1 MNARRWW
8 GSLVAIGLGTL
19 VANIAVATEISGV
32 STVTDTWHLDRIN
45 QQTLPLDNVSTP
57 SATLT
62 GAGIDIYIVDTGI
75 NYSHEQFGGRAVYG
89 TDIARTASGSVVDP
103 RGSDCDGHGTHV
115 ASLAAGTTTG
125 VAPGSRVFSVRVLDC
140 NGLGEVADV
149 VKGLKWIA
157 DHHTNGRLA
166 VVNLSLGVD
175 LGDDGGPLD
184 KAVRNLVADG
194 VVVVVAAGNG
204 DSAGRPLDACRISPA
219 DEPIA
224 LTVGATRFDDAITSF
239 SNFGPCVDVFAPG
252 GSNQRPVVGAWYTSS
267 TAYNNEKGTSMAS
280 PLAAGYAAL
289 LGQQQP
295 SLCPQQI
302 HDTVVARA
310 TPNVITGLDAT
321 TPNRMLFLDTT
332 PISGTTTPGR
342 ANGLIVTA
350 HNGALKVSWDRP
362 CAGGATFKK
371 TAVSVYRDG
380 KLVKTVMKRP
390 GATQTS
396 ISGLRNGVAYQVSVR
411 TATDVGRSR
420 GSVRVASPKLRTL
433 RVGTTTRVSLLVM
446 TQQKDEPKITV
457 ASSSKSVCAVKRNPQ
472 RLVAKSRGTCKVQ
485 ITPKHAEK
493 TTTHTFTVQ

>member
-8 GSLVAIGLGTL
+8 TTVATIGLGL
-19 VANIAVATEISGV
+19 IVSNVALTTSTSGV

-45 QQTLPLDNVSTP
+45 QRTLPLDNVSTP
-57 SATLT
+57 SVTLN

-103 RGSDCDGHGTHV
+103 VGSDCDGHGTHV
-115 ASLAAGTTTG
+115 SSLAAGITTG

-140 NGLGEVADV
+140 NGLGEVPDV
-149 VKGLKWIA
+149 VRGLQWIVE
-157 DHHTNGRLA
+157 HHTNGRLA
-166 VVNLSLGVD
+166 VANLSLGVD

-204 DSAGRPLDACRISPA
+204 NSAGQPIDACRISPA

-224 LTVGATRFDDAITSF
+224 LTVGATTVDDAITSF

-252 GSNQRPVVGAWYTSS
+252 GSNQRPVDGAWYTSP

-295 SLCPQQI
+295 DLCPQQI
-302 HDTVVARA
+302 HDAVVARA
-310 TPNVITGLDAT
+310 TPNLITGLDAT
-321 TPNRMLFLDTT
+321 TPNRMLFLDTA
-332 PISGTTTPGR
+332 PISGTVTPGR
-342 ANGLIVTA
+342 ANGLVITA

-362 CAGGATFKK
+362 CSGGSVFKK
-371 TAVSVYRDG
+371 TAVSVYHNG
-380 KLVKTVMKRP
+380 KLVKTIMKRP
-390 GATQTS
+390 GATQATVT
-396 ISGLRNGVAYQVSVR
+396 GLRNGVAYQVSVR
-411 TATDVGRSR
+411 TATDVARSR
-420 GSVRVASPKLRTL
+420 DSVRVLSPKLRSL
-433 RVGTTTRVSLLVM
+433 RVGTSTRVPLLVT
-446 TQQKDEPKITV
+446 TQQKEEPKISVT
-457 ASSSKSVCAVKRNPQ
+457 SSSKNVCAVKRNPQ

-485 ITPKHAEK
+485 VTAKHAEK
-493 TTTHTFTVQ
+493 SMTHAFTVQ